1 MKGDSSVVP
10 LVPKAD
16 LPLARLQNDIATGR
30 QEFTLIIYNKLGTL
44 PFLTLNWL
52 CSMNNII
59 RYSIIIFI
67 FVVFAYAEDTCQAQ
81 DIVKEESTIKPVSVS
96 ANVDKARATIGDKIN
111 YKITV
116 DFPENIEVFFPETKD
131 KVGGLAV
138 KDFAVSDIERDE
150 GRITRELS
158 YVLETYKAS
167 SYIIPAFD
175 IKYKEK
181 LKSEIEVAKTPEIF
195 VEVVTVL
202 DADASDVRGIKP
214 PVSLDKRYF
223 KLYIIIAIVFG
234 VLLLVAIVLH
244 YVYHRKQTETE
255 SIPEPLP
262 AHQVAYNDLESLM
275 AMDLISKGQ
284 IKEYYYRLSNIVR
297 HYIENRF
304 KLMAP
309 ERTTEE
315 FLAEMMVTGKLTEDH
330 KELVGNFLEHCDM
343 VKFAAYG
350 PDSREIE
357 NSFNSAKKLVDETRE
372 VMQEGAVAQ
381 ANVN

>member
-1 MKGDSSVVP
+1 
-10 LVPKAD
+10 
-16 LPLARLQNDIATGR
+16 
-30 QEFTLIIYNKLGTL
+30 
-44 PFLTLNWL
+44 
-52 CSMNNII
+52 MNNIT
-59 RYSIIIFI
+59 RYAIIIFML
-67 FVVFAYAEDTCQAQ
+67 FLYVEDTCLAQ
-81 DIVKEESTIKPVSVS
+81 DALKDGSSKRSVSVS
-96 ANVDKARATIGDKIN
+96 AGVDKARATIGEEIN

-116 DFPENIEVFFPETKD
+116 DFPENVEVFFPETQD
-131 KVGGLAV
+131 KIGGLTV
-138 KDFAVSDIERDE
+138 KDFAVSDNESDE
-150 GRITRELS
+150 GRIRRELS

-167 SYIIPAFD
+167 SYIISAFD

-181 LKSEIEVAKTPEIF
+181 LKPEIELAKTPEIF

-244 YVYHRKQTETE
+244 YVYHRKQIETE
-255 SIPEPLP
+255 SIPEPLS
-262 AHQVAYNDLESLM
+262 AHQIAYNDLESLR
-275 AMDLISKGQ
+275 AMDLVSKGQ

-315 FLAEMMVTGKLTEDH
+315 FLIEMTVTGKLTGVH

-357 NSFNSAKKLVDETRE
+357 SSFNSAKKLVDETRE
-372 VMQEGAVAQ
+372 VVQEEAVVPAD
-381 ANVN
+381 VN

>member
-1 MKGDSSVVP
+1 VKRDSSVVP
-10 LVPKAD
+10 LSPKAD

-30 QEFTLIIYNKLGTL
+30 QESTLIIYNKLGIP

-52 CSMNNII
+52 FNMNNII
-59 RYSIIIFI
+59 RYAIIIFI
-67 FVVFAYAEDTCQAQ
+67 LFAYTGSTCLAQ
-81 DIVKEESTIKPVSVS
+81 DALKEESSKKPVSVS
-96 ANVDKARATIGDKIN
+96 ASVDKARATIGDKIT

-116 DFPENIEVFFPETKD
+116 DFPENIEIFFPETKD
-131 KVGGLAV
+131 KVGGLTV
-138 KDFAVSDIERDE
+138 KDFAVSDIERDD

-181 LKSEIEVAKTPEIF
+181 LKPETEVAKTPEIF
-195 VEVVTVL
+195 IEVVTML

-234 VLLLVAIVLH
+234 ILLLVAIVLH
-244 YVYHRKQTETE
+244 YVYRRKQRETE
-255 SIPEPLP
+255 SIPEPLS
-262 AHQVAYNDLESLM
+262 AHQIAYNDLESLR

-315 FLAEMMVTGKLTEDH
+315 FLIEMTVTGKLSGVH

-357 NSFNSAKKLVDETRE
+357 GSFNSAKKLVDETRE
-372 VMQEGAVAQ
+372 VIQEEVS
-381 ANVN
+381 VN

>member
-1 MKGDSSVVP
+1 
-10 LVPKAD
+10 
-16 LPLARLQNDIATGR
+16 
-30 QEFTLIIYNKLGTL
+30 
-44 PFLTLNWL
+44 
-52 CSMNNII
+52 MNNII
-59 RYSIIIFI
+59 RYAIFI
-67 FVVFAYAEDTCQAQ
+67 FIFIVFVYAGDTCLAQ
-81 DIVKEESTIKPVSVS
+81 DVLKEESSKKPVSVS
-96 ANVDKARATIGDKIN
+96 AGVDKARATIGDKIN

-116 DFPENIEVFFPETKD
+116 DFPENVEVFFPETKD

-138 KDFAVSDIERDE
+138 KDFAVSDIERDN

-181 LKSEIEVAKTPEIF
+181 LKSEAEVAKTPEIF
-195 VEVVTVL
+195 IEVVTML

-223 KLYIIIAIVFG
+223 KLYIIIAIIFG
-234 VLLLVAIVLH
+234 VLLLAAVVLH
-244 YVYHRKQTETE
+244 YIYHRKQIETE
-255 SIPEPLP
+255 SIPEPLS
-262 AHQVAYNDLESLM
+262 AHQIAYNDLESLK
-275 AMDLISKGQ
+275 AMNLISKGQ
-284 IKEYYYRLSNIVR
+284 IKEYYYRLSDIVR

-315 FLAEMMVTGKLTEDH
+315 FLAEMTVTDRLTGVH

-372 VMQEGAVAQ
+372 VLQEEVVEN

>member
-1 MKGDSSVVP
+1 
-10 LVPKAD
+10 
-16 LPLARLQNDIATGR
+16 
-30 QEFTLIIYNKLGTL
+30 
-44 PFLTLNWL
+44 
-52 CSMNNII
+52 MNNII
-59 RYSIIIFI
+59 RYSIFIFI
-67 FVVFAYAEDTCQAQ
+67 FIVFAYTEDTCLAQ
-81 DIVKEESTIKPVSVS
+81 DVLKEESSEKPVSVS
-96 ANVDKARATIGDKIN
+96 ASVDKARATIGDKIN

-116 DFPENIEVFFPETKD
+116 DFPENVEVFFPETKD

-138 KDFAVSDIERDE
+138 KDFAVSDIERDN

-181 LKSEIEVAKTPEIF
+181 LKSEAEVAKTPEIF
-195 VEVVTVL
+195 IEVVTML
-202 DADASDVRGIKP
+202 DPDASDVRGIKP
-214 PVSLDKRYF
+214 PVSLNKRYF
-223 KLYIIIAIVFG
+223 KLYIIIAIIFG
-234 VLLLVAIVLH
+234 VLLLAAVVLH
-244 YVYHRKQTETE
+244 YIYHRKQRETE
-255 SIPEPLP
+255 SIPEPLS
-262 AHQVAYNDLESLM
+262 AHQIAYNDLESLK
-275 AMDLISKGQ
+275 AMNLISKGQ
-284 IKEYYYRLSNIVR
+284 IKEYYYRLSDIVR

-315 FLAEMMVTGKLTEDH
+315 FLAEMTVTDRLTGVH

-357 NSFNSAKKLVDETRE
+357 NSFSSAKKLVDETRE
-372 VMQEGAVAQ
+372 AIQEEAVEN
-381 ANVN
+381 ANVS

>member
-1 MKGDSSVVP
+1 
-10 LVPKAD
+10 
-16 LPLARLQNDIATGR
+16 
-30 QEFTLIIYNKLGTL
+30 
-44 PFLTLNWL
+44 
-52 CSMNNII
+52 MNNII
-59 RYSIIIFI
+59 RYAIIIFALI
-67 FVVFAYAEDTCQAQ
+67 TYIDNMCLAQ
-81 DIVKEESTIKPVSVS
+81 DALLKEAISKKTVSVS
-96 ANVDKARATIGDKIN
+96 AGVDKARATIGEEIN
-111 YKITV
+111 YKVTV
-116 DFPENIEVFFPETKD
+116 DFPENIEVFFPETQD
-131 KVGGLAV
+131 KIGGLKV
-138 KDFAVSDIERDE
+138 KDFAVSDIESDG
-150 GRITRELS
+150 GRIIRELS
-158 YVLETYKAS
+158 YILETYKAS

-175 IKYKEK
+175 VKYKER
-181 LKSEIEVAKTPEIF
+181 LKPETEVARTPEIF

-223 KLYIIIAIVFG
+223 KLYIIIAIAFG
-234 VLLLVAIVLH
+234 VLLLIAAILH
-244 YVYHRKQTETE
+244 YVYHRKQSETE

-262 AHQVAYNDLESLM
+262 AHQIAYNDLENLG

-315 FLAEMMVTGKLTEDH
+315 FLIEMTVTGKLTGVH

-350 PDSREIE
+350 PDRGEIE
-357 NSFNSAKKLVDETRE
+357 GSFNSAKKLVDETRE
-372 VMQEGAVAQ
+372 VLQEDAVAQ

>member
-1 MKGDSSVVP
+1 
-10 LVPKAD
+10 
-16 LPLARLQNDIATGR
+16 
-30 QEFTLIIYNKLGTL
+30 
-44 PFLTLNWL
+44 
-52 CSMNNII
+52 MNNII
-59 RYSIIIFI
+59 RYVIIIFI
-67 FVVFAYAEDTCQAQ
+67 VFVYAENTCLAQ
-81 DIVKEESTIKPVSVS
+81 GRVKEESSKKPVNVS

-111 YKITV
+111 YKITI
-116 DFPENIEVFFPETKD
+116 DFSENIEVFFPETKD

-138 KDFAVSDIERDE
+138 KDFSVSDIERDK
-150 GRITRELS
+150 GRITRELR
-158 YVLETYKAS
+158 YVLETYKTG

-181 LKSEIEVAKTPEIF
+181 LKSEAEVAKTPEIF
-195 VEVVTVL
+195 IEVVTML

-234 VLLLVAIVLH
+234 VLILAAIVLH
-244 YVYHRKQTETE
+244 YIYHRKQRETE
-255 SIPEPLP
+255 SIPEPLS
-262 AHQVAYNDLESLM
+262 AHQIAYNDLESLRI
-275 AMDLISKGQ
+275 MDLISKGQ
-284 IKEYYYRLSNIVR
+284 TKEYYYRLSNIVR

-304 KLMAP
+304 NLMAP

-315 FLAEMMVTGKLTEDH
+315 FLAEMTVTGKLSGVH

-357 NSFNSAKKLVDETRE
+357 NSFNSAKKLVDETRDVLQKE
-372 VMQEGAVAQ
+372 VVEN

>member
-1 MKGDSSVVP
+1 
-10 LVPKAD
+10 
-16 LPLARLQNDIATGR
+16 
-30 QEFTLIIYNKLGTL
+30 
-44 PFLTLNWL
+44 
-52 CSMNNII
+52 MNNII
-59 RYSIIIFI
+59 RYAIIIFI
-67 FVVFAYAEDTCQAQ
+67 VFVYAEDICLAQ
-81 DIVKEESTIKPVSVS
+81 DIVKEESTVKPVSVS

-116 DFPENIEVFFPETKD
+116 DFPADVEVFFPETKD

-138 KDFAVSDIERDE
+138 KDFVVSDIERDD
-150 GRITRELS
+150 GRITREFS
-158 YVLETYKAS
+158 YVLETYKPS

-175 IKYKEK
+175 IKYREK
-181 LKSEIEVAKTPEIF
+181 LKSETEVAKTPEIF

-234 VLLLVAIVLH
+234 VLILAAIVLR
-244 YVYHRKQTETE
+244 YTYHRKQRETE

-262 AHQVAYNDLESLM
+262 AHQIAYNDLESLR

-315 FLAEMMVTGKLTEDH
+315 FLVEMTVTGKLTGAH

-372 VMQEGAVAQ
+372 VLQEEVS
-381 ANVN
+381 VN

>member
-1 MKGDSSVVP
+1 MF
-10 LVPKAD
+10 
-16 LPLARLQNDIATGR
+16 N
-30 QEFTLIIYNKLGTL
+30 
-44 PFLTLNWL
+44 
-52 CSMNNII
+52 MNNII
-59 RYSIIIFI
+59 RYSIFI
-67 FVVFAYAEDTCQAQ
+67 FVLILFARAENMCQAQ
-81 DIVKEESTIKPVSVS
+81 DILKEESSKKPVSVS

-116 DFPENIEVFFPETKD
+116 DFPADVDVFFPETKD
-131 KVGGLAV
+131 KVGGLTV

-158 YVLETYKAS
+158 YVLETYKVS

-175 IKYKEK
+175 IKYREK
-181 LKSEIEVAKTPEIF
+181 LKSETEVAKTPEIF

-202 DADASDVRGIKP
+202 DADASDVRDIKP

-234 VLLLVAIVLH
+234 ILLLVAIVLH
-244 YVYHRKQTETE
+244 YVYRRKQRETE
-255 SIPEPLP
+255 SIPEPLS
-262 AHQVAYNDLESLM
+262 AHQIAYNDLESLR

-297 HYIENRF
+297 HYIENKF

-315 FLAEMMVTGKLTEDH
+315 FLVEMTVTGKLSGAH

-350 PDSREIE
+350 PDGREIE
-357 NSFNSAKKLVDETRE
+357 SSFNSAKKLVDETRE
-372 VMQEGAVAQ
+372 AIQEEVS
-381 ANVN
+381 VN

>member
-1 MKGDSSVVP
+1 
-10 LVPKAD
+10 
-16 LPLARLQNDIATGR
+16 
-30 QEFTLIIYNKLGTL
+30 
-44 PFLTLNWL
+44 
-52 CSMNNII
+52 MNYII
-59 RYSIIIFI
+59 RYAIIIFI
-67 FVVFAYAEDTCQAQ
+67 LFVYAEDMCLAQ
-81 DIVKEESTIKPVSVS
+81 DALKEESSNKLVSVS
-96 ANVDKARATIGDKIN
+96 AGVDKARATIGDKIN

-116 DFPENIEVFFPETKD
+116 DFPENVEVFSPETQD
-131 KVGGLAV
+131 KVGGLTV

-175 IKYKEK
+175 IRYKEK
-181 LKSEIEVAKTPEIF
+181 LKPEIEVSKTPEIF

-223 KLYIIIAIVFG
+223 KLYTIIAIAFG

-244 YVYHRKQTETE
+244 YVYHRKQKETE
-255 SIPEPLP
+255 SIPEPLA
-262 AHQVAYNDLESLM
+262 AHQIAYNDLESLR

-315 FLAEMMVTGKLTEDH
+315 FLIEMTVTGKLSGAH
-330 KELVGNFLEHCDM
+330 KELVGDFLEHCDM

-357 NSFNSAKKLVDETRE
+357 SSFSSAKKLVDETK
-372 VMQEGAVAQ
+372 VVIQENIVEN